1 MSARPDAQASGNGM
15 SVSESL
21 SWLPGF
27 DTPGKNNGAM
37 SPSTWQL
44 PIQNQTSDIVSFP
57 YPNAPTVAPPHQQ
70 PLSEV
75 NNLNPLEFANMNNGN
90 SLNLGFAT
98 VDDWFGTSTANQGE
112 QQEDSNN
119 PFGGLDLQ
127 DFWMKVGPGE
137 AQGGFPFR

>member
-1 MSARPDAQASGNGM
+1 MSAPTAVNGTA
-15 SVSESL
+15 VSDSF

-27 DTPGKNNGAM
+27 DTPGNNQNGGL
-37 SPSTWQL
+37 SPTWQL
-44 PIQNQTSDIVSFP
+44 PIQDQMSHTISFP
-57 YPNAPTVAPPHQQ
+57 YPNAPAVAPPHQQ

-75 NNLNPLEFANMNNGN
+75 NNLNPLDFASINNNGN

-98 VDDWFGTSTANQGE
+98 VDDWFGSSTATQGE
-112 QQEDSNN
+112 QQEDASN